1 MAMPQGA
8 WAADSNKPFL
18 KESLAE
24 KIMRVVFEKEDGTER
39 SLICTRNMDLIPEKN
54 HPKRDRVESDA
65 LPVWSIVDED
75 WRSFRFD
82 RVRHVTHITVL
93 SEDNQ
98 ILSEEGCRTGVV
110 LD

>member
-1 MAMPQGA
+1 MAMKPGA
-8 WAADSNKPFL
+8 WAADSNKQLL

-39 SLICTRNMDLIPEKN
+39 SLICTRNMDLIPKKH
-54 HPKRDRVESDA
+54 HPKRDRVESGA
-65 LPVWSIVDED
+65 LPVWSLVDED

-93 SEDNQ
+93 SDDNE
-98 ILSEEGCRTGVV
+98 ILSEEGFMTGVI
-110 LD
+110 LE